1 MLDLPLGDRVPMVV
15 DAVIEIP
22 RNSRNKVEYDHE
34 VGVFRV
40 DRVLYTPVRYPGDYG
55 FIPSTLS
62 PDGDALDILVLVTE
76 PTFTGCVIQVRPIGL
91 LEMTDEAGGDEKIL
105 AVPETDPRFEEIHD
119 LPDLPQHLLREAH
132 HFFEIY
138 KELEGK
144 ETAVLGWHDVQRAHA
159 TICDAVDRFARE
171 RAPGV
176 SCGPESSS
184 GG

>member
-1 MLDLPLGDRVPMVV
+1 MNMLDLPQGDRSPEIV

-22 RNSRNKVEYDHE
+22 RNSRNKVEYDHDL
-34 VGVFRV
+34 GVFRV

-62 PDGDALDILVLVTE
+62 PDGDALDVLVLVTE

-105 AVPETDPRFEEIHD
+105 AVPQTDPRFEEIHD
-119 LPDLPQHLLREAH
+119 LSDLPRHLLREAH
-132 HFFEIY
+132 YFFDIY

-144 ETAVLGWHDVQRAHA
+144 ETAVLGWHGVERAHEV
-159 TICDAVDRFARE
+159 IRDAVERYARL
-171 RAPGV
+171 RQRSP
-176 SCGPESSS
+176 
-184 GG
+184 